1 MSKWSRIE
9 QDQFLTDMISK
20 FGEVVTRR
28 QVEEFAVSKKLP
40 YPRFII
46 DSAEYK
52 VSRGTYD
59 LKPKSQVAAP
69 VVQPA
74 MAVVPM
80 VRQKKM
86 ETVVDDMIPLKDGN
100 YVPFGFFRDMK
111 SIIQSRIFYPVFVTG
126 LSGNGK
132 TTMVEQVCADLKREC
147 VRVNVSVETDED
159 DLIGGNT
166 LIDGNIV
173 YREGPVLL
181 AMKRGAVLLIDECDR
196 GSNKLMCLQA
206 ILEGKPYF
214 NKKTGEVI
222 HPSAGFTI
230 IATANT
236 KGRGTDDGRFI
247 AAQIL
252 DEAFLERFAITVE
265 QEFPGVKVEK
275 EIIMNKM
282 TELKVV
288 DNEFADL
295 LVTWAD
301 IIRKTFTE
309 GGVDEIISTRRLIHI
324 VKAYAMFRKNRVKA
338 IELCIN
344 RFDDETKSAFMDLYN
359 KVDKPE
365 ENQAVSV
372 PENEAD
378 TQKQPSTLDQGNGN
392 TQGYVDANQ
401 QAINPA
407 NNAQDY

>member
-1 MSKWSRIE
+1 
-9 QDQFLTDMISK
+9 
-20 FGEVVTRR
+20 
-28 QVEEFAVSKKLP
+28 
-40 YPRFII
+40 
-46 DSAEYK
+46 
-52 VSRGTYD
+52 
-59 LKPKSQVAAP
+59 
-69 VVQPA
+69 
-74 MAVVPM
+74 
-80 VRQKKM
+80 
-86 ETVVDDMIPLKDGN
+86 
-100 YVPFGFFRDMK
+100 
-111 SIIQSRIFYPVFVTG
+111 VFVTG

-132 TTMVEQVCADLKREC
+132 TTMVEQVCADLGREC

-214 NKKTGEVI
+214 NKKTGEVVK
-222 HPSAGFTI
+222 PADGFNI

-282 TELKVV
+282 KELKV
-288 DNEFADL
+288 DDAEFCEL

-301 IIRKTFTE
+301 IIRKTFQE
-309 GGVDEIISTRRLIHI
+309 GGIDEIISTRRLLHI
-324 VKAYAMFRKNRVKA
+324 VKAFAMFRKNRIKA

-365 ENQAVSV
+365 ENQAVS
-372 PENEAD
+372 EGSDITD
-378 TQKQPSTLDQGNGN
+378 TQNKPSTGDLDLIN
-392 TQGYVDANQ
+392 TDITQSPTRQFSAAGMGSNV
-401 QAINPA
+401 
-407 NNAQDY
+407 